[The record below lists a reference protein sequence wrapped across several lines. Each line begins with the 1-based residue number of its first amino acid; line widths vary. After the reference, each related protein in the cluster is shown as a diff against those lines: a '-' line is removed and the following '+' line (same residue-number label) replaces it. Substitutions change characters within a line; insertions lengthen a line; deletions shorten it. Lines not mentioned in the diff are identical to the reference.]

1 MRIIGGRY
9 KRTILQSPPDAKTTR
24 PLPDRV
30 RESIFNALQGHLN
43 EGPTVMDVFAGT
55 GSFGLEAISRGAERA
70 VFVERDRK
78 IREVLRTNIEKIDAT
93 AMSEIV
99 EGDALGPLAFARC
112 PNPVTIIMMDP
123 PYSLARDPQ
132 SWQRVL
138 AQAGKLVQ
146 KLTDDG
152 YLLLRTPWPFL
163 QMPKAEELE
172 AEPRHQKHR
181 KPPHLQSREEVVSLS
196 LDDGSL
202 DTQDVDEIEAMFA
215 AIAAGEA
222 VEGEDERPEVVEGPL
237 EIAGAVGPETHAYGS
252 TAVHWYQRE
261 TK

>member
-9 KRTILQSPPDAKTTR
+9 KRTILTGPPDEKTTR

-30 RESIFNALQGHLN
+30 RESMFNMLQGHLN
-43 EGPTVMDVFAGT
+43 EGPTVFDVFAGT
-55 GSFGLEAISRGAERA
+55 GSFGLEAISRGATRA

-78 IREVLRTNIEKIDAT
+78 IREVLRGNITKLDAE
-93 AMSEIV
+93 AACEIV

-123 PYSLARDPQ
+123 PYKLARDPKA
-132 SWQRVL
+132 WERIL
-138 AQAGKLVQ
+138 TQAGRLVQ
-146 KLTDDG
+146 KLSDDG

-163 QMPKAEELE
+163 QLPE
-172 AEPRHQKHR
+172 AEQPA
-181 KPPHLQSREEVVSLS
+181 PPPTGKRGKKKSEPEEIVSLS
-196 LDDGSL
+196 LDDGTLESQNI
-202 DTQDVDEIEAMFA
+202 DDIEAFFD

-222 VEGEDERPEVVEGPL
+222 VHDEDEEPKFIEGPL
-237 EIAGAVGPETHAYGS
+237 EIEGAIGPETHEYGT

-261 TK
+261 A

>member
-1 MRIIGGRY
+1 MRIIGGQY
-9 KRTILQSPPDAKTTR
+9 KRTILTGPPDAKTTR

-30 RESIFNALQGHLN
+30 RESMFNMLQGHLV
-43 EGPTVMDVFAGT
+43 EGPTIMDVFAGT
-55 GSFGLEAISRGAERA
+55 GSFGLEAISRGATRA

-78 IREVLRTNIEKIDAT
+78 ICEILRANIAKLDAT
-93 AMSEIV
+93 AASEIV

-112 PNPVTIIMMDP
+112 PSPVTIVMMDP
-123 PYSLARDPQ
+123 PYPLARDPQ

-138 AQAGKLVQ
+138 AQAGKLAQ

-163 QMPKAEELE
+163 QMPKTEEPE
-172 AEPRHQKHR
+172 PEPRYKKHR
-181 KPPHLQSREEVVSLS
+181 KPREEVVSLS

-202 DTQDVDEIEAMFA
+202 DTQDIDEIEAMFE

-222 VEGEDERPEVVEGPL
+222 IEDEEPKFIEGPL
-237 EIAGAVGPETHAYGS
+237 EIEGAVGPETHEYGS
-252 TAVHWYQRE
+252 TAVHWYQR
-261 TK
+261 KD

>member
-9 KRTILQSPPDAKTTR
+9 KRTILTGPPDEKTTR

-30 RESIFNALQGHLN
+30 RESMFNMLQGHLN
-43 EGPTVMDVFAGT
+43 EGPTVFDVFAGT
-55 GSFGLEAISRGAERA
+55 GSFGLEAISRGATRA

-78 IREVLRTNIEKIDAT
+78 IREILRSNITKIDAES
-93 AMSEIV
+93 MSEIV

-123 PYSLARDPQ
+123 PYKLARDPKA
-132 SWQRVL
+132 WERIL
-138 AQAGKLVQ
+138 TQAGRLVQ
-146 KLTDDG
+146 KLSDDG

-163 QMPKAEELE
+163 QVPEGERP
-172 AEPRHQKHR
+172 EPAKRKH
-181 KPPHLQSREEVVSLS
+181 KPEKEEVIDLN

-202 DTQDVDEIEAMFA
+202 ESQDIDEIEAMFE

-222 VEGEDERPEVVEGPL
+222 VHDEDEEPKFIEGPL
-237 EIAGAVGPETHAYGS
+237 EIEGAIGPETHEYGT

-261 TK
+261 A

>member
-1 MRIIGGRY
+1 MRIIGGQY
-9 KRTILQSPPDAKTTR
+9 KRTILTGPPDAKTTR

-30 RESIFNALQGHLN
+30 RESMFNMLQGHLV

-55 GSFGLEAISRGAERA
+55 GSFGLEAISRGATRA

-78 IREVLRTNIEKIDAT
+78 IREILRGNIAKLDAT
-93 AMSEIV
+93 AISEIV

-112 PNPVTIIMMDP
+112 PSPVTIIMMDP
-123 PYSLARDPQ
+123 PYPLARDPK
-132 SWQRVL
+132 SWQRVR

-163 QMPKAEELE
+163 QMPEVE
-172 AEPRHQKHR
+172 APEPEPRYKKNR
-181 KPPHLQSREEVVSLS
+181 KPREKVVSLS

-202 DTQDVDEIEAMFA
+202 ESQDIDEIEAMFE

-222 VEGEDERPEVVEGPL
+222 IEDEEPKFIEGPL
-237 EIAGAVGPETHAYGS
+237 EIAGAVGPETHEYGS
-252 TAVHWYQRE
+252 TAVHWYQ
-261 TK
+261 KSG

>member
-1 MRIIGGRY
+1 MRIIGGQY
-9 KRTILQSPPDAKTTR
+9 KRTILTGPPDAKTTR

-30 RESIFNALQGHLN
+30 RESMFNMLQGHLV

-55 GSFGLEAISRGAERA
+55 GSFGLEAISRGATRA

-78 IREVLRTNIEKIDAT
+78 IREILRANIAKLDAT
-93 AMSEIV
+93 AASEII
-99 EGDALGPLAFARC
+99 EGDALGQLAFARC
-112 PNPVTIIMMDP
+112 PSPVTIVMMDP
-123 PYSLARDPQ
+123 PYPLARDPQ

-163 QMPKAEELE
+163 QMPKTEEPE
-172 AEPRHQKHR
+172 PEPRRGKR
-181 KPPHLQSREEVVSLS
+181 KPEKERVVSLN

-202 DTQDVDEIEAMFA
+202 DTQDIDEIEAMFE
-215 AIAAGEA
+215 AIASGEA
-222 VEGEDERPEVVEGPL
+222 IEDEEPKFIDGPL
-237 EIAGAVGPETHAYGS
+237 AIEGAVGPETHEYGS
-252 TAVHWYQRE
+252 TAVHWYQRA
-261 TK
+261 T

>member
-1 MRIIGGRY
+1 MRIIGGQY
-9 KRTILQSPPDAKTTR
+9 KRTILTGPPDAKTTR

-30 RESIFNALQGHLN
+30 RESMFNMLQGHLV
-43 EGPTVMDVFAGT
+43 EGPAVFDVFAGT
-55 GSFGLEAISRGAERA
+55 GSFGLEAISRGATRA

-78 IREVLRTNIEKIDAT
+78 IREILRGNIAKIDAM
-93 AMSEIV
+93 AASEIV
-99 EGDALGPLAFARC
+99 EGDALGSLAFARC

-123 PYSLARDPQ
+123 PYPLARDPQ

-138 AQAGKLVQ
+138 AQAGKLAQ

-163 QMPKAEELE
+163 QVPKTEEPE
-172 AEPRHQKHR
+172 PEPRHKKHR
-181 KPPHLQSREEVVSLS
+181 KPREEVVSLN

-202 DTQDVDEIEAMFA
+202 DSQDIDEIEAMFE

-222 VEGEDERPEVVEGPL
+222 VEDEEPKFIEGPL
-237 EIAGAVGPETHAYGS
+237 EIEGAVGPETHEYGS
-252 TAVHWYQRE
+252 TAVHWYQRGG
-261 TK
+261 

>member
-9 KRTILQSPPDAKTTR
+9 KRTILTGPPDEKTTR

-30 RESIFNALQGHLN
+30 RESMFNMLQGHLN
-43 EGPTVMDVFAGT
+43 EGPTVFDVFAGT

-78 IREVLRTNIEKIDAT
+78 IREILRSNITKIDAES
-93 AMSEIV
+93 MSEIV

-123 PYSLARDPQ
+123 PYKLARDPKA
-132 SWQRVL
+132 WERIL
-138 AQAGKLVQ
+138 TQAGRLVQ
-146 KLTDDG
+146 KLSDDG

-163 QMPKAEELE
+163 QVPESERP
-172 AEPRHQKHR
+172 EPAKRKH
-181 KPPHLQSREEVVSLS
+181 KPEKEEVIDLN

-202 DTQDVDEIEAMFA
+202 ESQDIDEIEAMFE

-222 VEGEDERPEVVEGPL
+222 IEDEEPKFIEGPL
-237 EIAGAVGPETHAYGS
+237 EIEGAVGPETHEYGT

-261 TK
+261 A

>member
-1 MRIIGGRY
+1 MRIIGGQY
-9 KRTILQSPPDAKTTR
+9 KRTILTGPPDATTTR

-30 RESIFNALQGHLN
+30 RESIFNMLQGHLV
-43 EGPTVMDVFAGT
+43 EGPAVFDVFAGT
-55 GSFGLEAISRGAERA
+55 GSFGLEAISRGATRA

-78 IREVLRTNIEKIDAT
+78 IREILRSNIAKIDAT

-99 EGDALGPLAFARC
+99 EGDALGPLALARC
-112 PNPVTIIMMDP
+112 PSPVTIIMMDP
-123 PYSLARDPQ
+123 PYPLARDPK

-163 QMPKAEELE
+163 QLAE
-172 AEPRHQKHR
+172 AEAPETEPNRNKRGKR
-181 KPPHLQSREEVVSLS
+181 KPEREKVVSLN

-202 DTQDVDEIEAMFA
+202 DSQDIDEIEAMFE

-222 VEGEDERPEVVEGPL
+222 IEDGEDGPEFIDGPL
-237 EIAGAVGPETHAYGS
+237 EIAEAVGPETHEYGS

-261 TK
+261 S

>member
-9 KRTILQSPPDAKTTR
+9 KRTILTGPPDATTTR

-30 RESIFNALQGHLN
+30 RESIFNSLQGHLN
-43 EGPTVMDVFAGT
+43 EGPAVMDVFAGT
-55 GSFGLEAISRGAERA
+55 GSFGLEAISRGATRA

-78 IREVLRTNIEKIDAT
+78 IREILRTNIAKLDAT
-93 AMSEIV
+93 AMSEVV
-99 EGDALGPLAFARC
+99 EGDALGSLALARC
-112 PNPVTIIMMDP
+112 PSPATIIMMDP
-123 PYSLARDPQ
+123 PYPLARDPQ

-163 QMPKAEELE
+163 QLPKTETP
-172 AEPRHQKHR
+172 EPQPRYKKHR
-181 KPPHLQSREEVVSLS
+181 QPREEVVSLN

-202 DTQDVDEIEAMFA
+202 DTQDIDEIEAMFE

-222 VEGEDERPEVVEGPL
+222 LDGDGEEEQRPEVIEGPL
-237 EIAGAVGPETHAYGS
+237 EIESAVGPETHDYGS
-252 TAVHWYQRE
+252 TAVHWYQRDG
-261 TK
+261 

>member
-9 KRTILQSPPDAKTTR
+9 KRTILKGPPDTRTTR

-30 RESIFNALQGHLN
+30 RESIFNILQGHLS
-43 EGPTVMDVFAGT
+43 EGPVVMDVFAGT

-78 IREVLRTNIEKIDAT
+78 IREILRANIEKLDAT

-99 EGDALGPLAFARC
+99 EGDALGTLAYARC
-112 PNPVTIIMMDP
+112 PSPVTIIMMDP
-123 PYSLARDPQ
+123 PYPLARDPQ

-163 QMPKAEELE
+163 QMPE
-172 AEPRHQKHR
+172 APEPEPRRSKR
-181 KPPHLQSREEVVSLS
+181 KPEKEEVVSLN

-202 DTQDVDEIEAMFA
+202 DTQDIDEIEARFQSMFE
-215 AIAAGEA
+215 AIAAGEKI
-222 VEGEDERPEVVEGPL
+222 EGDEKPKFIEGPL
-237 EIAGAVGPETHAYGS
+237 EIAGAVGPETHDYGS
-252 TAVHWYQRE
+252 TAVHWYQ
-261 TK
+261 KLG

>member
-1 MRIIGGRY
+1 MRIIGGQY
-9 KRTILQSPPDAKTTR
+9 KRTILTGPPDAKTTR

-30 RESIFNALQGHLN
+30 RESMFNMLQGHLS
-43 EGPTVMDVFAGT
+43 EGPAVLDVFAGT

-78 IREVLRTNIEKIDAT
+78 IREILRANIAKIDAT
-93 AMSEIV
+93 AASEIV

-123 PYSLARDPQ
+123 PYPLARDPQ

-163 QMPKAEELE
+163 QMPKTEEPE
-172 AEPRHQKHR
+172 PEPRRGKHR
-181 KPPHLQSREEVVSLS
+181 KPPHRQLREEVISLS

-202 DTQDVDEIEAMFA
+202 DTQDIDEIEAMFE
-215 AIAAGEA
+215 AIAAGEV
-222 VEGEDERPEVVEGPL
+222 VEGEGEEPKFIEGPL
-237 EIAGAVGPETHAYGS
+237 EIEGAVGPETHEYGS
-252 TAVHWYQRE
+252 TAVHWYQ
-261 TK
+261 KKG